1 MTSADFE
8 TPTPTPAVPLVE
20 VAIGTDI
27 TIRFEAKR
35 CIHARFCVLQAP
47 MVFLA
52 NVAGEWI
59 FPDNLD
65 ADHLVAVAENC
76 PSGAIT
82 YSRHDGRKGETAPPV
97 NLAVV
102 RENGPYAIRAKV
114 RADKPEGA
122 DRMTLCRCGASKNK
136 PFCDGSHKEAGFL
149 DSGEPMGRVSEPLT
163 NRNGEIDVTP
173 VTDGPL
179 VITGPLEICS
189 GTGRT
194 IDRTTSVAL
203 CRCGGSS
210 SKPYCDGTHARI
222 GFIAP

>member
-1 MTSADFE
+1 MSSTNPEAANSS
-8 TPTPTPAVPLVE
+8 PAVPKVE
-20 VAIGTDI
+20 VAVGRDI
-27 TIRFEAKR
+27 TIRFEASR

-47 MVFLA
+47 TVFLA
-52 NVAGEWI
+52 NVAGKWI

-65 ADHLVAVAENC
+65 ADHLAAVAENC

-82 YSRHDGRKGETAPPV
+82 YERHDGRKGETPPPV

-114 RADKPEGA
+114 SADKLGTA

-136 PFCDGSHKEAGFL
+136 PFCDGSHKDVVFM
-149 DSGEPMGRVSEPLT
+149 DSGEPLSRVSEPLKQ
-163 NRNGEIDVTP
+163 RDGEMDITAVP
-173 VTDGPL
+173 NGPL
-179 VITGPLEICS
+179 VVTGPIEICS

-203 CRCGGSS
+203 CRCGGSAT
-210 SKPYCDGTHARI
+210 KPYCDGTHGRI
-222 GFIAP
+222 GFIAE